1 MASARELLEQADALM
16 RRNRGREGGAPT
28 VSGPR
33 TMAPASLPRGPRTEI
48 PVLTQALDRK
58 ATPTVSPA
66 MIPAALLPAAP
77 PPAPIARPA
86 LSPSPEVPASPAP
99 RAIPRP
105 FSPEVPVLTDAIE
118 EIDAA
123 LLAVSAQNRP
133 QGWDDEDHPD
143 DSVLGLSPRSIMDT
157 PARITPEDYADD
169 PQFAALAEE
178 VRMQVFQRID
188 MFTDTGLSEA
198 LAARLQP
205 AVERAGDDL
214 VAAINQ
220 HVRELLRTYVAE
232 AIELELD
239 RMRRSG

>member
-28 VSGPR
+28 ISGPR
-33 TMAPASLPRGPRTEI
+33 TMAPASPARGPRTEI
-48 PVLTQALDRK
+48 PVLTQAMDRRV
-58 ATPTVSPA
+58 PTVSPA
-66 MIPAALLPAAP
+66 MLAAAAQPVAVARPGLPPSLETAVPAP
-77 PPAPIARPA
+77 PVQRP
-86 LSPSPEVPASPAP
+86 
-99 RAIPRP
+99 IPRP

-143 DSVLGLSPRSIMDT
+143 DSVLGIAPRSIMDT
-157 PARITPEDYADD
+157 PARVTPEDYADD

-198 LAARLQP
+198 LATRLQP
-205 AVERAGDDL
+205 AVERAGADL
-214 VAAINQ
+214 VVAINQ
-220 HVRELLRTYVAE
+220 HVRELLRIYVAE

>member
-16 RRNRGREGGAPT
+16 RRNRGRDGGAPT
-28 VSGPR
+28 ISGPR
-33 TMAPASLPRGPRTEI
+33 TMAPSSLPRGPRTEI
-48 PVLTQALDRK
+48 PVLTQALDSRPPL
-58 ATPTVSPA
+58 T
-66 MIPAALLPAAP
+66 IPPPMLPSAP
-77 PPAPIARPA
+77 PPVTLPRAG
-86 LSPSPEVPASPAP
+86 LSPSPETPPAP
-99 RAIPRP
+99 AARPVPRP
-105 FSPEVPVLTDAIE
+105 FTPEVPVLTDAIE

-143 DSVLGLSPRSIMDT
+143 DSVLGISPRSIMDT
-157 PARITPEDYADD
+157 PARVTPEDYADD

>member
-16 RRNRGREGGAPT
+16 RRNRGRDGGAPT
-28 VSGPR
+28 ISGPR
-33 TMAPASLPRGPRTEI
+33 TMAPSSFPRGPRTEI
-48 PVLTQALDRK
+48 PVLTQALDRGV
-58 ATPTVSPA
+58 APTLSPA
-66 MIPAALLPAAP
+66 LFPAAAQPVSMPHPGLP
-77 PPAPIARPA
+77 
-86 LSPSPEVPASPAP
+86 PSPETTTAAPAP
-99 RAIPRP
+99 RPVPRA

-123 LLAVSAQNRP
+123 LLAVSAQTRP
-133 QGWDDEDHPD
+133 QGWDDVDHPD

-157 PARITPEDYADD
+157 PARVTAEDYADD

-188 MFTDTGLSEA
+188 MFTDTGLSDA
-198 LAARLQP
+198 LAERLKP
-205 AVERAGDDL
+205 AVDRAGADL

-220 HVRELLRTYVAE
+220 HVRDLLRTYVAE

>member
-16 RRNRGREGGAPT
+16 RRNRGRDGGAPT
-28 VSGPR
+28 ISGPR

-48 PVLTQALDRK
+48 PVLTQALDRRV
-58 ATPTVSPA
+58 TPTLSPA
-66 MIPAALLPAAP
+66 MFPAPAQPASVPPPGPPAEAADAAP
-77 PPAPIARPA
+77 AQRPI
-86 LSPSPEVPASPAP
+86 P
-99 RAIPRP
+99 RA

-123 LLAVSAQNRP
+123 LLAVSAQTRP

-157 PARITPEDYADD
+157 PPRTTAEDYADD
-169 PQFAALAEE
+169 PRFAALAEE

-188 MFTDTGLSEA
+188 MFTDTGLADA
-198 LAARLQP
+198 LAERLKP
-205 AVERAGDDL
+205 AVDRAGADL
-214 VAAINQ
+214 VVAINQ
-220 HVRELLRTYVAE
+220 HVRDLLRTYVAE

>member
-16 RRNRGREGGAPT
+16 RRNRGRDGGAPT
-28 VSGPR
+28 ISGPR

-48 PVLTQALDRK
+48 PVLTQALDRRV
-58 ATPTVSPA
+58 TPTLSPA
-66 MIPAALLPAAP
+66 MFPTPAQSVSMPSPGLPPPSEVADAPAAQ
-77 PPAPIARPA
+77 RP
-86 LSPSPEVPASPAP
+86 VP
-99 RAIPRP
+99 RA

-123 LLAVSAQNRP
+123 LLAVSAQTRP

-157 PARITPEDYADD
+157 PARVTPEDYADD

-198 LAARLQP
+198 LAERLKP
-205 AVERAGDDL
+205 AVDRAGADL
-214 VAAINQ
+214 VTAINQ
-220 HVRELLRTYVAE
+220 HVRDLLRTYVAE

-239 RMRRSG
+239 RMRRSE